1 MKPSDRSLDIAV
13 IGLGQGGGNI
23 AAEFARRGYRAMALN
38 TARTDLSALGAA
50 NHPTLSEAQRLYI
63 GIDGYDGAGADL
75 NYGRQCVLESSERI
89 REVVARHTE
98 GADVVLLTAGLG
110 GGTGS
115 ALSELVRA
123 LESLEL
129 PLTALATLPGDQE
142 SGIAKVN
149 AVRAVSELV
158 KIPDLGLIFADN
170 SRLAELHGNVT
181 LDEYFERINE
191 IIVDPLDAFNRL
203 NQRPGL
209 HPIRT
214 LDGEDLRTLLMST
227 GVLNYAEGHL
237 QGLSVE
243 GVTEWVSNSLSNSS
257 VMPSGF
263 AMADIAYLGLV
274 VEASGDLLATTP
286 FTFFNE
292 VSERIKNGTSGA
304 GIYMGVYSN
313 DQTPAHTATLRMLAS
328 TPTLPKGIQTI
339 VSAAQREGSA
349 LREKL
354 SRSVVNLELGDIAD
368 FDLLPARSAS
378 NAPAGI
384 TKGRR
389 SARPGRRQ
397 QVSNTR
403 NQLDAAVFEP
413 PAARAAE
420 PSQER
425 APNPFA
431 QRAAEPV
438 APRAPDPFAQHTP
451 EPPVARIS
459 ELAPQRASDFAER
472 TPEPP
477 PQRYSGEPVFG
488 RGASEPAPQRYAGEP
503 VFGRGASEPA
513 PQRSEPVARP
523 NPLSEAVVRPLHSEP
538 ASRAAADATAR
549 PSFRAPQASTVRGV
563 SAPAPALNGV
573 DEVDPTTD
581 VGDRSEPETYDRLVD
596 AFLNTESESIRR
608 RIATRLH
615 SSRNSDHPLARFYAN
630 RAIERLVDAGEER
643 ALESVM
649 SQIGAE

>member
-13 IGLGQGGGNI
+13 IGLGQGGGNL

-50 NHPTLSEAQRLYI
+50 NHPALSEAQRLYI

-75 NYGRQCVLESSERI
+75 NYGRQCVIESAERI
-89 REVVARHTE
+89 REIVARHTE

-115 ALSELVRA
+115 AVSELVKV

-129 PLTALATLPGDQE
+129 PLTTLATLPGDQE

-149 AVRAVSELV
+149 AVRAVSDLV

-170 SRLAELHGNVT
+170 ARLAELHGNVT
-181 LDEYFERINE
+181 LDEYFERINA
-191 IIVDPLDAFNRL
+191 IIIEPLDAFNRL

-227 GVLNYAEGHL
+227 GVLNYAEGQL
-237 QGLSVE
+237 QGLSVD
-243 GVTEWVSNSLSNSS
+243 GVTEWVSNALVNSG
-257 VMPSGF
+257 VMPAGF
-263 AMADIAYLGLV
+263 SMSDIAYLGLV
-274 VEASGDLLATTP
+274 VEASADVLSSTP

-292 VSERIKNGTSGA
+292 VSERIKSGTSGA

-313 DQTPAHTATLRMLAS
+313 DQMGSHSATLRLLAS
-328 TPTLPKGIQTI
+328 TPTLPKGIQSI

-349 LREKL
+349 LRDKL
-354 SRSVVNLELGDIAD
+354 SRSVASLELGDIEE
-368 FDLLPARSAS
+368 FDLLPARSGSTPPAGGAARRRSVRPSRRVQAQNTRSQLDAPSLGQPALGQPLPSRNSEQPAQRAPSSAVAQRPAPEPQRQNQPEPQRQSQPEALRQSQPEALRQSQPEQPARQSQPEALRQSQPEQPARQSQPEALRQSQPEALRQSQPEPQRQIRAELTPRASQAEASPRVAELNRQSMRSTQPAIPRALS
-378 NAPAGI
+378 NAPA
-384 TKGRR
+384 
-389 SARPGRRQ
+389 ARGD
-397 QVSNTR
+397 
-403 NQLDAAVFEP
+403 DA
-413 PAARAAE
+413 
-420 PSQER
+420 
-425 APNPFA
+425 
-431 QRAAEPV
+431 
-438 APRAPDPFAQHTP
+438 H
-451 EPPVARIS
+451 
-459 ELAPQRASDFAER
+459 
-472 TPEPP
+472 
-477 PQRYSGEPVFG
+477 
-488 RGASEPAPQRYAGEP
+488 
-503 VFGRGASEPA
+503 
-513 PQRSEPVARP
+513 
-523 NPLSEAVVRPLHSEP
+523 
-538 ASRAAADATAR
+538 
-549 PSFRAPQASTVRGV
+549 
-563 SAPAPALNGV
+563 
-573 DEVDPTTD
+573 DPTAD

-596 AFLNTESESIRR
+596 AFLNTDSESIRR

-630 RAIERLVDAGEER
+630 RAIERLVDAGEEE

>member
-13 IGLGQGGGNI
+13 IGLGQGGGNL

-38 TARTDLSALGAA
+38 TARTDLTALGAA

-75 NYGRQCVLESSERI
+75 NYGRQCVIESAERI
-89 REVVARHTE
+89 REIVARHTE

-115 ALSELVRA
+115 AVSELVKV

-129 PLTALATLPGDQE
+129 PITALATLPGDQE

-149 AVRAVSELV
+149 AVRAVSDLV

-170 SRLAELHGNVT
+170 ARLSELHGNVT

-191 IIVDPLDAFNRL
+191 IIIDPLDAFNRL

-227 GVLNYAEGHL
+227 GVLNYAEGQL

-243 GVTEWVSNSLSNSS
+243 GVTDWVSHSLANSG
-257 VMPSGF
+257 VMPAGF
-263 AMADIAYLGLV
+263 SMGDIAYLGLV
-274 VEASGDLLATTP
+274 VEASSDLLATTP

-292 VSERIKNGTSGA
+292 VSERIKSGTSGA

-313 DQTPAHTATLRMLAS
+313 EQMAAHCATLRMLAS
-328 TPTLPKGIQTI
+328 TPTLPKGIQSI

-349 LREKL
+349 LRDKL
-354 SRSVVNLELGDIAD
+354 TRGVANLDLGEIAD
-368 FDLLPARSAS
+368 FDLLPARSGS
-378 NAPAGI
+378 NPPPGGAAP
-384 TKGRR
+384 RR
-389 SARPGRRQ
+389 SARPSRRVQ
-397 QVSNTR
+397 SMN
-403 NQLDAAVFEP
+403 
-413 PAARAAE
+413 ARAQLE
-420 PSQER
+420 
-425 APNPFA
+425 APALIQPFA
-431 QRAAEPV
+431 QRVSEP
-438 APRAPDPFAQHTP
+438 Q
-451 EPPVARIS
+451 
-459 ELAPQRASDFAER
+459 PQRAQQQPAAQAQPASQSQ
-472 TPEPP
+472 
-477 PQRYSGEPVFG
+477 PQSSYSQTLRQNP
-488 RGASEPAPQRYAGEP
+488 EPAPVRAIH
-503 VFGRGASEPA
+503 SE
-513 PQRSEPVARP
+513 S
-523 NPLSEAVVRPLHSEP
+523 AVRTVHSEP
-538 ASRAAADATAR
+538 ASVRTRESEPVLRTAAVEHLGRSISRSSQVAPVRMVSSPVLAQ
-549 PSFRAPQASTVRGV
+549 PS
-563 SAPAPALNGV
+563 
-573 DEVDPTTD
+573 DEHVDPTAE

-630 RAIERLVDAGEER
+630 RAIERLVDAGEEE
-643 ALESVM
+643 ALENVM
-649 SQIGAE
+649 AQIGAE

>member
-13 IGLGQGGGNI
+13 IGLGQGGGNL

-38 TARTDLSALGAA
+38 TARTDLSALGAS

-75 NYGRQCVLESSERI
+75 NYGRQCVLESAERI
-89 REVVARHTE
+89 REIVARHTE

-115 ALSELVRA
+115 ALSELVKV
-123 LESLEL
+123 LQSLEL
-129 PLTALATLPGDQE
+129 PLTTLATLPADQE

-158 KIPDLGLIFADN
+158 KISDLGLIFADN
-170 SRLAELHGNVT
+170 ARLAELHGTLT
-181 LDEYFERINE
+181 LDEYFERINA
-191 IIVDPLDAFNRL
+191 IIVEPLDAFNRL

-227 GVLNYAEGHL
+227 GVLNYAEGQL

-243 GVTEWVSNSLSNSS
+243 GVSEWVSNALVNSG
-257 VMPSGF
+257 VMPAGF

-274 VEASGDLLATTP
+274 VEASAELLANTP

-292 VSERIKNGTSGA
+292 VSEGIKSGTSGA

-313 DQTPAHTATLRMLAS
+313 EQMAAQSATLRLLAS
-328 TPTLPKGIQTI
+328 TPTLPKGIQSI

-349 LREKL
+349 LRDKL
-354 SRSVVNLELGDIAD
+354 SRSVASLELGDIAD
-368 FDLLPARSAS
+368 FDLLPARSGS
-378 NAPAGI
+378 TPPAG
-384 TKGRR
+384 GAARRR
-389 SARPGRRQ
+389 SLRPSRHAQAQSSR
-397 QVSNTR
+397 S
-403 NQLDAAVFEP
+403 QLEA
-413 PAARAAE
+413 
-420 PSQER
+420 PSLSQ
-425 APNPFA
+425 ALP
-431 QRAAEPV
+431 
-438 APRAPDPFAQHTP
+438 
-451 EPPVARIS
+451 S
-459 ELAPQRASDFAER
+459 R
-472 TPEPP
+472 TPEPAQQKPAPEPRQSQPEALRQPETPRQSQPEALRQPETPRQSQPEALRQSQPEALHQSQPDQAARALSPLEQMPRQSRSEHALRSSSPEAAPRAGELNRQNMRATQPAIPRALSNP
-477 PQRYSGEPVFG
+477 PSAS
-488 RGASEPAPQRYAGEP
+488 GAS
-503 VFGRGASEPA
+503 
-513 PQRSEPVARP
+513 
-523 NPLSEAVVRPLHSEP
+523 
-538 ASRAAADATAR
+538 
-549 PSFRAPQASTVRGV
+549 
-563 SAPAPALNGV
+563 
-573 DEVDPTTD
+573 DEHHDPTAD

-596 AFLNTESESIRR
+596 AFLNTDSESIRR

-630 RAIERLVDAGEER
+630 RAIERLVDAGEEA